1 MQGDKTLTPDYWPL
15 TPGYTP
21 VSQIAHNLCYN
32 TAMKRRMAGGQ
43 AALEYV
49 LALASLLVVVS
60 ILTGFVWT
68 AARHAAR
75 AEDLVTSDSP

>member
-1 MQGDKTLTPDYWPL
+1 MTNRAL

-32 TAMKRRMAGGQ
+32 TAMKLRMSGGQ

-49 LALASLLVVVS
+49 LALASLLVVVG

-68 AARHAAR
+68 AARHADR
-75 AEDLVTSDSP
+75 SESLVSSDCP

>member
-1 MQGDKTLTPDYWPL
+1 
-15 TPGYTP
+15 
-21 VSQIAHNLCYN
+21 
-32 TAMKRRMAGGQ
+32 MKRRMAGGQ